1 MKVTAIM
8 ATCGRHYFCER
19 SVGMFLNQ
27 THPDKHLVIIQNS
40 DYDQKLDREYD
51 NITIAN
57 KSDFSNLGSI
67 YNYALQFVPKDSD
80 VFCLFDDDDIY
91 MPNHI
96 EEGVKGLIRGNK
108 KAYKP
113 QFSYFNNNN
122 EISKTSNVLE
132 PSWFV
137 YYDVINQ
144 NRFREESDRHHFN
157 WIEWC
162 IGTDNL
168 YEPVDGVSTLGYTW
182 GDDSGIQVI
191 HHISGA
197 NSEKFLQH
205 RKYSQDHGDGI
216 ITPMSIDQLEPLY
229 NKIRAFK

>member
-27 THPDKHLVIIQNS
+27 TYSDKHLIIIQNS
-40 DYDQKLDREYD
+40 ESNQKLDKEYG
-51 NITIAN
+51 NITLIN

-67 YNYALQFVPKDSD
+67 YNYALQFVPSDSE

-113 QFSYFNNNN
+113 QFSYLEMSG
-122 EISKTSNVLE
+122 EISKTNNVLE

-137 YYDVINQ
+137 EYDIIKQ
-144 NRFREESDRHHFN
+144 CKFREETGLHHFN
-157 WIEWC
+157 WIEFC
-162 IGTDNL
+162 EDTDNV
-168 YEPVDGVSTLGYTW
+168 YVDERGPSTLGYTW
-182 GDDSGIQVI
+182 GNLERPITKTSGYDPRESFQIYRQDS
-191 HHISGA
+191 
-197 NSEKFLQH
+197 
-205 RKYSQDHGDGI
+205 RDHGDGV
-216 ITPMSIDQLEPLY
+216 ITPMAVEQLEPLY
-229 NKIRAFK
+229 NKIRAFN